1 MSSQPSSSK
10 EAMAVNPLPPPKP
23 PENLALHLQG
33 GKVIFFT
40 LNTLFDRDHATER
53 GLEKC
58 RQLNPDLR
66 NKPMEELKRGYHAAM
81 TAAYRQLLRRQI
93 HGSGPRGF
101 HPNSNPQGSI
111 DKVGMLFQQLD
122 LDLPPASERQL
133 IGLEFAGE
141 FSRNRFEVRGASRY
155 LGELKQLEYAIVVID
170 DVVEWD
176 VVKDLNFWHYIDALI
191 TPADPT
197 VRKPDARVFQKAL
210 DVCRVSPKN
219 AVIVGASLDDDIVG
233 IMEVDAEPI
242 LYKPSH
248 NYALVEVKGTRVLVV
263 RTMAELVSE
272 IKSRPEKRGLVQ
284 YQQQQQLLPVPAHPP
299 MVYAPQD
306 QGFQHDRNGGPS
318 GQYSHR
324 GPSQSQHPSSDP
336 KAGYLDRH
344 VNQPRERS
352 RPSPP
357 LSEPKSSD
365 ETPRSHGLPKVQDRD
380 RSIRDFERDVRPAPP
395 VNRMPSKRRRNE
407 SVVQGTSLPTTPQ
420 VPPRQDQGYLN
431 YAAMGEYN
439 CPARGSFHGA
449 STQGR
454 RPPSPK
460 PAAVFGSTNDHRSPG
475 IHSTSHPPM
484 YRPRSPS
491 PPRWL
496 PRITPYPLTED
507 YGISSPHDAGYQDQ
521 QRSWHS
527 GRDYEVSGRTYPTRD
542 QYQSGTASPYQSSYE
557 PRSRTLSQQIGPS
570 PGVFDGPWR
579 DESAR
584 RTASMSE
591 GDVHRPW
598 ETRNA
603 GSSSERTRERPDER
617 RLPRPEERS
626 VHPYRREVIDLT
638 SVSRNAQPSDP
649 AHAFTAV
656 GSFVPYHP
664 FHLLSHGYSNGTH
677 LEPRGTIRPQAAE
690 QHEAGPFNEQASSS
704 RNEETVAHGGRRAEM
719 SLSRIMCSEV
729 RPTLQCSGSQTQFRD
744 DSFPGPSG
752 HNRSTVP
759 DLSGFAQ
766 SALDLSRET
775 PRVDSSFK
783 DVDEQPEAAEYQGRQ

>member
-23 PENLALHLQG
+23 PEKLALHLQG

-40 LNTLFDRDHATER
+40 LNTLFDHDHATER

-58 RQLNPDLR
+58 RQLSPDLR

-81 TAAYRQLLRRQI
+81 TAAYRQLLHRQI
-93 HGSGPRGF
+93 HRSGPRGIQ
-101 HPNSNPQGSI
+101 PNSIPQVSI
-111 DKVGMLFQQLD
+111 DKVGMIFQQLD
-122 LDLPPASERQL
+122 LNLPPASERQL
-133 IGLEFAGE
+133 IGREFAGE

-155 LGELKQLEYAIVVID
+155 LGELKQLEYAIVVVD

-219 AVIVGASLDDDIVG
+219 AVIVGASLDDDIFG

-284 YQQQQQLLPVPAHPP
+284 YQQRHLESLFAYESPKGRAEIDRCPPV
-299 MVYAPQD
+299 
-306 QGFQHDRNGGPS
+306 
-318 GQYSHR
+318 
-324 GPSQSQHPSSDP
+324 
-336 KAGYLDRH
+336 H

-357 LSEPKSSD
+357 LSEPESSD
-365 ETPRSHGLPKVQDRD
+365 ETPRSHGLPKVQDHD
-380 RSIRDFERDVRPAPP
+380 RPIRDFERDVRPAPP
-395 VNRMPSKRRRNE
+395 VNRVPSKRRRDE
-407 SVVQGTSLPTTPQ
+407 SVAQGTSLPTTPQ
-420 VPPRQDQGYLN
+420 VPPRHDQEYLN

-439 CPARGSFHGA
+439 CSARGSFHGA

-460 PAAVFGSTNDHRSPG
+460 PATVFGSANDNRSPG
-475 IHSTSHPPM
+475 IYSTSHPPM

-542 QYQSGTASPYQSSYE
+542 QYQPGTASPYQTSHE

-570 PGVFDGPWR
+570 PGVFNGPWR
-579 DESAR
+579 DGFAR

-591 GDVHRPW
+591 GDAQRPW

-603 GSSSERTRERPDER
+603 GPSSERTRERADER
-617 RLPRPEERS
+617 QLPLQEERS
-626 VHPYRREVIDLT
+626 MHPYRREVIDLT
-638 SVSRNAQPSDP
+638 SVGRNAQPSDP
-649 AHAFTAV
+649 AHAFTAA
-656 GSFVPYHP
+656 GPFVPYHP
-664 FHLLSHGYSNGTH
+664 FRLPSHGYSNGTH

-690 QHEAGPFNEQASSS
+690 QHEAGPSNQQPSFS
-704 RNEETVAHGGRRAEM
+704 RNEVTGARGGRRAEM

-729 RPTLQCSGSQTQFRD
+729 RPILQCSGSQTQFPD
-744 DSFPGPSG
+744 DSSPGPSG

-766 SALDLSRET
+766 SALDLGRET
-775 PRVDSSFK
+775 PRVDSSSK

>member
-10 EAMAVNPLPPPKP
+10 KAMAVNPLPPPKP
-23 PENLALHLQG
+23 PEDLALHLQG

-58 RQLNPDLR
+58 RQLNQDLR
-66 NKPMEELKRGYHAAM
+66 KR
-81 TAAYRQLLRRQI
+81 T
-93 HGSGPRGF
+93 HGRTQTGLPCCHVCGLPRA
-101 HPNSNPQGSI
+101 PPPP
-111 DKVGMLFQQLD
+111 DPWLD
-122 LDLPPASERQL
+122 LNLPPASERQL

-155 LGELKQLEYAIVVID
+155 LGELKQLKYAIVVVD

-176 VVKDLNFWHYIDALI
+176 VIQQCASQTLACFKRPWMYAESL
-191 TPADPT
+191 
-197 VRKPDARVFQKAL
+197 
-210 DVCRVSPKN
+210 PKN

-233 IMEVDAEPI
+233 IMEVDAEPV

-263 RTMAELVSE
+263 HTMAELVSE
-272 IKSRPEKRGLVQ
+272 LKSRPEKRGLVQ
-284 YQQQQQLLPVPAHPP
+284 YQQQLLPVPAHPP

-306 QGFQHDRNGGPS
+306 QGFQHHRNGGPS

-357 LSEPKSSD
+357 LSEPESSD
-365 ETPRSHGLPKVQDRD
+365 ETPRSHGLPKVQDHD
-380 RSIRDFERDVRPAPP
+380 RPIRDFERDVRPAPP
-395 VNRMPSKRRRNE
+395 VNRVPSKRRRDE
-407 SVVQGTSLPTTPQ
+407 SVAQGTSLPTTLQ
-420 VPPRQDQGYLN
+420 VAPRHDQEYLN

-439 CPARGSFHGA
+439 CPARGSFH
-449 STQGR
+449 
-454 RPPSPK
+454 
-460 PAAVFGSTNDHRSPG
+460 
-475 IHSTSHPPM
+475 
-484 YRPRSPS
+484 
-491 PPRWL
+491 
-496 PRITPYPLTED
+496 
-507 YGISSPHDAGYQDQ
+507 
-521 QRSWHS
+521 
-527 GRDYEVSGRTYPTRD
+527 D
-542 QYQSGTASPYQSSYE
+542 QYQAGTASPYQTSHE

-570 PGVFDGPWR
+570 PGVFNGPWR
-579 DESAR
+579 DGSAR

-591 GDVHRPW
+591 GDAQRPW

-603 GSSSERTRERPDER
+603 GPSSERTRERPDER

-638 SVSRNAQPSDP
+638 SLSRNTQPSDP
-649 AHAFTAV
+649 AHAFTAA
-656 GSFVPYHP
+656 GPFVPYHP
-664 FHLLSHGYSNGTH
+664 FRLPSHGYSNGTH

-690 QHEAGPFNEQASSS
+690 QHEAGPSNQQPSSS
-704 RNEETVAHGGRRAEM
+704 RNEETVARDGCRAEM
-719 SLSRIMCSEV
+719 SLSRIMYSEV
-729 RPTLQCSGSQTQFRD
+729 RPTLQCSGSQTQFLD
-744 DSFPGPSG
+744 DSSPGPSG

-766 SALDLSRET
+766 GALDL
-775 PRVDSSFK
+775 
-783 DVDEQPEAAEYQGRQ
+783 GR

>member
-122 LDLPPASERQL
+122 LDLPPATATGSKSAAL
-133 IGLEFAGE
+133 LGIW
-141 FSRNRFEVRGASRY
+141 
-155 LGELKQLEYAIVVID
+155 GELKQLEYAIVVID